1 VIVVPFKVS
10 LVAPLKFSG
19 DSPDNEAKHVATTL
33 KQPVHIQIGLISQHI
48 GSCNVWVF
56 IPHM

>member
-1 VIVVPFKVS
+1 M
-10 LVAPLKFSG
+10 
-19 DSPDNEAKHVATTL
+19 EAKHVATTL